1 MYMQGQRWFSEAEPE
16 LGLGII
22 KTSEN
27 KTVTVDFPAAND
39 TRTYGYKTAPL
50 KRVRYEEGESIQTED
65 GLEFIITKVEI
76 NNDILFYCTKDQII
90 PEMLLKSAL
99 SFTKPQDKLFA
110 GSYDSNILFT
120 LRYKSYLH
128 QRAYQQFKHKG
139 LLGSRV
145 SLIPHQSYISGSIS
159 ERINPRVMLADE
171 VGLGKTI
178 EAGLILKSLILKNK
192 VERSLIIVPDSLV
205 YQWFFELQ
213 NKFNIQA
220 KTMSMN
226 DELDIEA
233 ESLNEGPHYIISLSR
248 LIEDKKLQDDVL
260 ATLDWDILII
270 DEAHQLRWAPDAPS
284 LEYSIA
290 EKLSEMI
297 PSCILLSAT
306 PEMLGKEGHFSRLKL
321 LDPNRFNNLESFI
334 NESKDYS
341 EYIPTLKKIIAD
353 KYTNEDLAKYFSS
366 EEIANFT
373 NHTEIINALIDR
385 HGTGRVYF
393 RNTRE
398 HLEKFDLFF
407 PKRKLHEAPIAI
419 DGNLND
425 KIVFSRKLIELKNL
439 LEKYPNEKVLLLVHS
454 KILVLKI
461 HSQLENLLSVP
472 MAMFHSGQSLMER
485 DRQAAYFA
493 DPAGAR
499 LLLCTEIGSEGRN
512 FEFAHHLFLFDLPK
526 VPEQLEQRIG
536 RLDRIGQTKDINIH
550 VPYIKNSFEETIFR
564 WYKEVIGSFNLAPK
578 GATPFYKENHEELH
592 KLLESPFDT
601 NKLDSFIKT
610 KSKEYLELCHQ
621 LDEGHDLLLDLN
633 SFNKQKAMQII
644 QAANQYNSEQDLKDY
659 LNHAC
664 DAIGISNEDLNEFSY
679 YIKPT
684 ENMYLPSYPS
694 LPPDGFSYT
703 MDRKIALI
711 RDDLKFLS
719 WEHPL
724 IQGTMDLFTN
734 SEIGNMTATSHQGKL
749 GNNIFFE
756 FIFKLECIAGFKSD
770 TSRFLPITPIRVLF
784 DASGTDITAKYP
796 KSKIDDLLVNI
807 QSHEDKMKISQIPKD
822 AFNTLLKNAQV
833 IAIKRAQKYI
843 QMAKESLE
851 HYTNQEI
858 FRLKDLMRVN
868 PMIKESDIQVWIDQK
883 QINLEKIEKSDLNI
897 DAIRVII

>member
-1 MYMQGQRWFSEAEPE
+1 MYIVGQRWFSEAEPE

-22 KTSEN
+22 SAVEN
-27 KTVTVDFPAAND
+27 KTLTIDFPAANEK
-39 TRTYGYKTAPL
+39 RTYGSKTAPI
-50 KRVRYEEGESIQTED
+50 KRVRYEIDDNIQTED
-65 GLEFIITKVEI
+65 GKEYTVQDIQE
-76 NNDILFYCTKDQII
+76 NNGVLFYLTSSDVI
-90 PEMLLKSAL
+90 PEMQLKSAL
-99 SFTKPQDKLFA
+99 SFTRPQDKLFA
-110 GSYDSNILFT
+110 GSYDSNTLFS

-128 QRAYQQFKHKG
+128 QRAYQQFKNKG

-145 SLIPHQSYISGSIS
+145 SLIPHQSYIAGSIT

-233 ESLNEGPHYIISLSR
+233 ENLNEGPHYIISLSR
-248 LIEDKKLQDDVL
+248 LTEDKKLQDEVL
-260 ATLDWDILII
+260 ATNDWDILII
-270 DEAHQLRWAPDAPS
+270 DEAHQLRWSPDSPGP
-284 LEYSIA
+284 EYTIA
-290 EKLSEMI
+290 EKLSQRI

-321 LDPNRFNNLESFI
+321 LDPNRFNNLENFL

-341 EYIPTLKKIIAD
+341 EYIPTLKKIIS
-353 KYTNEDLAKYFSS
+353 KEHNESDLKKYFST
-366 EEIANFT
+366 EEIENFEG
-373 NHTEIINALIDR
+373 HDEMINALIDR

-407 PKRKLHEAPIAI
+407 PKRKLHAHPIKI

-425 KIVFSRKLIELKNL
+425 KIVFSRKLIELKKL
-439 LEKYPNEKVLLLVHS
+439 LEEYPNEKVLLLVHS
-454 KILVLKI
+454 KVLVLKI
-461 HSQLENLLSVP
+461 YNQLENLINIP
-472 MAMFHSGQSLMER
+472 MAMFHSSQSLMER

-493 DPAGAR
+493 DPDGAR
-499 LLLCTEIGSEGRN
+499 ILLCTEIGSEGRN

-550 VPYIKNSFEETIFR
+550 VPYIINSFEEILFR
-564 WYKEVIGSFNLAPK
+564 WYNEVITSFKLAPK

-592 KLLESPFDT
+592 KLLESPFNAD
-601 NKLDSFIKT
+601 KLNSFISK
-610 KSKEYLELCHQ
+610 KSKEYSELCHK
-621 LDEGHDLLLDLN
+621 LNEGHDLLLDLN
-633 SFNKQKAMQII
+633 SFNKVKAMQVIESV
-644 QAANQYNSEQDLKDY
+644 NKYNSEQDLKDY
-659 LNHAC
+659 INHAC
-664 DAIGISNEDLNEFSY
+664 DAIGISNEDLNEVSY
-679 YIKPT
+679 FIKPT
-684 ENMYLPSYPS
+684 DNMYLPSYPS
-694 LPPDGFSYT
+694 LPVDGFSYT
-703 MDRKIALI
+703 MDRKVALV

-724 IQGTMDLFTN
+724 VQGTMDLFTN
-734 SEIGNMTATSHQGKL
+734 SEIGNMTATTHQGKL

-756 FIFKLECIAGFKSD
+756 FIFKLECIAGFRSD
-770 TSRFLPITPIRVLF
+770 TTRFLPITPIRVLF
-784 DASGTDITAKYP
+784 DGTGTDITTKYP
-796 KSKIDDLLVNI
+796 KAKLDPILIDI
-807 QSHEDKMKISQIPKD
+807 HSHEDKAKLSQIPKD
-822 AFNTLLKNAQV
+822 AFNSLLKKAQI
-833 IAIKRAQKYI
+833 IATKRAGKYI
-843 QMAKESLE
+843 QMAKESLD
-851 HYTNQEI
+851 HSTNQEI
-858 FRLKDLMRVN
+858 FRLKDLMKVN
-868 PMIKESDIQVWIDQK
+868 PMIKESDIQIWEEQK
-883 QINLEKIEKSDLNI
+883 KLNLEKIEKSDLNI